1 MTPAARISAAIEVLE
16 DLIQRRRPAA
26 DALKDW
32 GLSRRFAGSKDR
44 AAIATLV
51 YDALRVRSSS
61 AYAMGSDSP
70 RALVLGMLAHL
81 RAMDVS
87 EIAALCS
94 GTNHAPAPLT
104 ADEQQRLTDFSL
116 AGSPD
121 WVLADVP
128 EWLWPAFATG
138 FGREAIEEGRALADR
153 APVDIRAN
161 RLRTSRDQLLQDLEH
176 LSPQPRTL
184 SPDALRFQP
193 GPDGRGPSLQSEP
206 SFFAGAFEVQDGG
219 SQLVTLLA
227 GVKPGQTVID
237 LCAGAGGK
245 TLALAGLMGNEG
257 RVFATDL
264 DSRRLAPLH
273 ERLARS
279 GATNVE
285 IRIPRSRGHE
295 PLSDLAGQADLVLVD
310 APCTGS
316 GTWRRNPDAKW
327 RVRPGALAER
337 VKDQAEVLARAAKL
351 VKAGARIAY
360 ITCSMLPDENDAAIS
375 AFLAKQP
382 SFRVVPVAD
391 VLAQAGEGFTGLSS
405 CATEHGLQLS
415 PRRTGTDGFYLACVE
430 RLAES

>member
-16 DLIQRRRPAA
+16 DLIQRRRPAS

-44 AAIATLV
+44 AAVATLV

-61 AYAMGSDSP
+61 AYAMASETP

-81 RAMDVS
+81 RAMDVA
-87 EIAALCS
+87 EISSLCS
-94 GTNHAPAPLT
+94 GENHAPSPLT
-104 ADEQQRLTDFSL
+104 DEERERLTAFSL
-116 AGSPD
+116 DGSPD

-128 EWLWPAFATG
+128 EWLWPAFAAG

-153 APVDIRAN
+153 APIDIRAN
-161 RLRTSRDQLLQDLEH
+161 RLKTNRDTLLQDLEH
-176 LSPQPRTL
+176 LAPEAGAL

-193 GPDGRGPSLQSEP
+193 GPDGRGPSLQTEP
-206 SFFAGAFEVQDGG
+206 GFFAGGFEVQDEG
-219 SQLVTLLA
+219 SQLVTILA
-227 GVKPGQTVID
+227 GARPGQTVVD

-245 TLALAGLMGNEG
+245 TLALAALMANEG
-257 RVFATDL
+257 RLFATDL

-295 PLSDLAGQADLVLVD
+295 PLSDLAGQVDLVLVD

-351 VKAGARIAY
+351 VKAGGRIAY
-360 ITCSMLPDENDAAIS
+360 ITCSMLPDENDAALEG
-375 AFLAKQP
+375 FLAKHP
-382 SFRVVPVAD
+382 NFRVVPVAD
-391 VLAQAGEGFTGLSS
+391 VLGGAGDGFAGLAL
-405 CATEHGLQLS
+405 CATIHGLQLS

>member
-1 MTPAARISAAIEVLE
+1 MTPAARISAAIEVLD
-16 DLIQRRRPAA
+16 DLIQRRRPAS

-61 AYAMGSDSP
+61 AYAMAAETP

-81 RAMDVS
+81 RAMGID

-94 GTNHAPAPLT
+94 GENHAPSPLT
-104 ADEQQRLTDFSL
+104 ADERQRIAAFSL

-128 EWLWPAFATG
+128 EWLWPSFAAG
-138 FGREAIEEGRALADR
+138 FGRDAIEEGQALAGR
-153 APVDIRAN
+153 APIDIRAN
-161 RLRTSRDQLLQDLEH
+161 RLRTSRDALLQDLEH
-176 LSPQPRTL
+176 LSPAPGTW

-193 GPDGRGPSLQSEP
+193 GPDGPRPSLQTEP
-206 SFFAGAFEVQDGG
+206 GFFAGAFEIQDEG

-227 GVKPGQTVID
+227 GARPGQTIID

-245 TLALAGLMGNEG
+245 TLALAALMDNQG
-257 RVFATDL
+257 RLFATDL

-295 PLSDLAGQADLVLVD
+295 PLSDLAAQADLVLVD

-337 VKDQAEVLARAAKL
+337 IRDQAEVLARAAKL
-351 VKAGARIAY
+351 VKPGGRIAY
-360 ITCSMLPDENDAAIS
+360 ITCSMLPEENDGALTD
-375 AFLAKQP
+375 FLARQP
-382 SFRVVPVAD
+382 GFVLVPVEQL
-391 VLAQAGEGFTGLSS
+391 LASPAGDFATLAGF
-405 CATEHGLQLS
+405 ATAHGLQFS

-430 RLAES
+430 RLA